1 MRRESM
7 NILVT
12 GGAGFIGSHMVD
24 RHLADGHRVIVV
36 DNLSTGRRENV
47 PSGARLVEADV
58 ADADLDPL
66 LREDRIDAVSHHA
79 AQIDVRHSVSDPVDD
94 ARSNVVGSLKLFEAC
109 RRAGVRRVLFASTGG
124 ALYGEPEGGRPA
136 REDHPTNPISPY
148 GCAKL
153 SIEKYLH
160 YYRVV
165 HDFRVQVLRYANVYG
180 PRQNGM
186 GEAGVVAIFAEA
198 ILGGRTP
205 KIRGDGE
212 QTRDYVFVGDV
223 VETAARALDS
233 GKDGTWN
240 VGTGVETSV
249 NRLFQ
254 LESSALDFRTPAE
267 HAAAVPGEQR
277 RSVLDGSAARRDFD
291 LPDWTPLEEGIEAT
305 AAAFRRERGPSP
317 AAAPRV
323 RY

>member
-1 MRRESM
+1 M

-12 GGAGFIGSHMVD
+12 GGAGFIGSHMAA
-24 RHLADGHRVIVV
+24 RHLADGHRVVVV
-36 DNLSTGRRENV
+36 DDLSTGRRKNV
-47 PSGARLVEADV
+47 PDGALLVEANV
-58 ADADLDPL
+58 AEADLEPL
-66 LREDRIDAVSHHA
+66 LRQERIDAVSHHA

-124 ALYGEPEGGRPA
+124 ALYGEPDGGRPA
-136 REDHPTNPISPY
+136 PEDHPTNPVSPY

-165 HDFRVQVLRYANVYG
+165 HGFRVQVLRYANVYG
-180 PRQNGM
+180 PRQNGL

-212 QTRDYVFVGDV
+212 QTRDYVFVADV
-223 VETAARALDS
+223 VETAARALGADS
-233 GKDGTWN
+233 DGTWN

-249 NRLFQ
+249 NRLFE
-254 LESSALDFRTPAE
+254 LLAHALDYAGAPE
-267 HAAAVPGEQR
+267 YVPAVPGEQR
-277 RSVLDGSAARRDFD
+277 RSVLDGSAARRDLG
-291 LPDWTPLEEGIEAT
+291 LPDWTPVERGIAT
-305 AAAFRRERGPSP
+305 TADAFRRERIP
-317 AAAPRV
+317 A
-323 RY
+323 